1 MAGNWPLPIQRQMK
15 VGLWQGIGLCQYKD
29 RRRWDCDRELANKD
43 RRRWDCGR
51 ELAFANTRTDEGGT
65 VAGNWPLPIQR
76 QTKVG
81 L

>member
-1 MAGNWPLPIQRQMK
+1 MK
-15 VGLWQGIGLCQYKD
+15 VGLWQGIDLCQY
-29 RRRWDCDRELANKD
+29 KD

-65 VAGNWPLPIQR
+65 VAGKWPLPIQR
-76 QTKVG
+76 QMKVG